1 MAHTGQDSLERAIGA
16 LHDAVDDGQTLLP
29 EQLDALARRYR
40 GALLSYFSR
49 RMANSSHA
57 EDLTQEVFVRLA
69 RHRRVDDIAHMEA
82 YLFQT
87 ASNLLRDHARREV
100 THRHGDHVSLE
111 DAGYEGEAPS
121 EEHVYEGRQA
131 LDAFIA
137 TLVEMPPRRREVFL
151 MHRFM
156 GMSYSAIATQLGI
169 SVGGVEKHMTK
180 ALLQFHSSIGTL

>member
-111 DAGYEGEAPS
+111 DAGLRKS
-121 EEHVYEGRQA
+121 
-131 LDAFIA
+131 
-137 TLVEMPPRRREVFL
+137 T
-151 MHRFM
+151 
-156 GMSYSAIATQLGI
+156 S
-169 SVGGVEKHMTK
+169 TK
-180 ALLQFHSSIGTL
+180 AARPWKPSSRRWWRCRHGGAKSSSCIASWA